1 MFEPRTKPVIS
12 TRHFVRRQI
21 RHTLVA
27 TALIGVSL
35 LIGMA
40 GYMSFARM
48 SLVDAFLNSSM
59 LLGGMGP
66 VGELPNNSAKVFA
79 GLYALYAGVIFIV
92 AAGVLVAP
100 AAHRILHRLH
110 ADSPSSKSK

>member
-1 MFEPRTKPVIS
+1 MFEHKSAPVLS
-12 TRHFVRRQI
+12 HRQFVRRQV
-21 RHTLVA
+21 RHTVIA
-27 TALIGVSL
+27 TALVGVSL

-40 GYMSFARM
+40 GYMGLAHM
-48 SLVDAFLNSSM
+48 SAVDAFLNASM

-66 VGELPNNSAKVFA
+66 VGALPSDSAKIFA

-100 AAHRILHRLH
+100 ALHRVLHRLH
-110 ADSPSSKSK
+110 AESGKK